1 MIFLRIQS
9 VVMTTSIFIELEIQ
23 TPLTQ
28 QVIFM
33 SLPIIFSIV
42 VVIATIYAL
51 IKRYETRLVLI
62 SAGLLMAL
70 VSMKPMV
77 AFAQFDKSMTNSS
90 LIIAIC
96 SAMGFAAAVSLTKCD
111 VHLVAL
117 LTRPLKRLGVMLLPA
132 CMLVTSLCAVAI
144 PSTAGLCA
152 AVGPSMIP
160 ILIRAGFKP
169 VIAATAIVA
178 STMPA
183 LFNPGVSHNV
193 FIAKIGSIE
202 IMELIARMSPAL
214 LGISLAIIVGITLI
228 CFVYGDYKKP
238 SATDA
243 VAQSS
248 TVQLADNLPKKV
260 NVLYALAPLVPI
272 LILLTVSLATTM
284 KLSVATAMI
293 IGTVYALAVT
303 RTNPA
308 DVTKTF
314 FNGMG
319 KGYADI
325 LGIIIAAGVF
335 AAGLKAAGVVD
346 LLVNALTHANEWARI
361 GGAFGPYLMGVLT
374 GSGDA
379 AAFAFNEAVT
389 PHAQDFGMTIPSLG
403 YLAVVAGALGR
414 TSSPLAG
421 GVILVAGIAGVN
433 PLDIIKRTAPIMLVM
448 VIGAYFFV

>member
-1 MIFLRIQS
+1 MSITIF
-9 VVMTTSIFIELEIQ
+9 
-23 TPLTQ
+23 
-28 QVIFM
+28 
-33 SLPIIFSIV
+33 FSIV

-62 SAGLLMAL
+62 SAGLIMAI

-77 AFAQFDKSMTNSS
+77 AFQQFDKSMTNSS

-169 VIAATAIVA
+169 AIAAASIVA

-193 FIAKIGSIE
+193 FIAKIGGID
-202 IMELIARMSPAL
+202 IMDLIGRMSPAL
-214 LGISLAIIVGITLI
+214 LGISLGIIVGVSII
-228 CFVYGDYKKP
+228 CFIYHDYKKP
-238 SATDA
+238 SPEE
-243 VAQSS
+243 AQSVES
-248 TVQLADNLPKKV
+248 MKMAENLPEKV
-260 NVLYALAPLVPI
+260 NVLYAIAPLVPI
-272 LILLTVSLATTM
+272 MILLYVSLATTM

-293 IGTVYALAVT
+293 IGTIYALVVT

-308 DVTKTF
+308 TVTKTF

-335 AAGLKAAGVVD
+335 ASGLKAAGVVD
-346 LLVNALTHANEWARI
+346 LLVDALTHANQWARI
-361 GGAFGPYLMGVLT
+361 GGSFGPYLMGMLT

-403 YLAVVAGALGR
+403 YLAVVSGALGR

-421 GVILVAGIAGVN
+421 GLILVAGIAAVN
-433 PLDIIKRTAPIMLVM
+433 PLDIVKRTAPIMAVM
-448 VIGAYFFV
+448 VVAAYFFV